1 MNLKLSVENLNCAH
15 CASKITEAIEN
26 LPEVI
31 DRAAALI
38 AEVASGEVLDE
49 VIDKY
54 IEKPQKF
61 EITLN
66 LTKLNT
72 FIGKKLEFDTFGKIL
87 SNLGLGI
94 KTLSQD
100 MLLITPP
107 TYRTDLTRPEDL
119 YEEVIRM

>member
-1 MNLKLSVENLNCAH
+1 M
-15 CASKITEAIEN
+15 
-26 LPEVI
+26 
-31 DRAAALI
+31 
-38 AEVASGEVLDE
+38 ASGEVLDE

-61 EITLN
+61 EIPLN

-72 FIGKKLEFDTFGKIL
+72 FIGKKLEFDTVGKIL

-119 YEEVIRM
+119 YEEVIRMYGFENIEAVMTVEDIASGLKDSKISVADNLKEI